1 MAVSSRRMGGGGS
14 KISAD
19 GFLSGLTRDR
29 LLVATRDPRS
39 MSDAVFTFLRDNIK
53 INTYFPLL
61 GRPDMCNRFVFL
73 LAQDIQKVFEKLPV
87 KVGTRSGVLIFQ
99 SIDTLTKKS
108 GVDKE
113 ITEKYCQYV
122 ASLIA
127 RVFQIYS
134 ALALSIM
141 DNETVRAIEQTAGLG
156 AQTGVQLGFRTQGGG
171 AQAGGYMTTEQEYF
185 PMGYRV
191 GGYGQAAGARSQ
203 RQVGGSSRSQ
213 NIEETNRLIDQ
224 AFNYTGLTKDS
235 TSGLRYNQI
244 KYAIPNFYV
253 RKMEPNEP
261 QSPNFM
267 FIDGN
272 RHVIEIEL
280 IFGTEFGQSNYQY
293 KVGLIKI
300 DGEVKPKEVPWT
312 NAGIPVMKAGSKATT
327 SIAEAVLT
335 KIITNN
341 IYNNVIKREYKAII
355 EAKVGTGAEPESN
368 VYGPRTGSGAASG
381 AAMPTPTSLTGFY
394 DLIDKGARP
403 LGLCVVRALQ
413 LLQTG
418 PGGKPMT
425 AVCQS
430 QVLAK
435 YGGVK
440 SGEAATTHAGL
451 KALNNLFFKLIGGE
465 AGELLTA
472 GQAQYETL
480 MKLFIDEKG
489 TQPTKLSS
497 AKFKTKKC
505 AVEKQYF
512 ISNKDVA
519 KLTRESVEKLIGFQ
533 AKHTAVC
540 ANIFKMMF
548 NITGQGG
555 VYRVVGLHPKLY
567 SGGEEYVEQIAAISR
582 QALVNYYKY
591 CEETYDMARSV
602 VVDKGVLV

>member
-1 MAVSSRRMGGGGS
+1 MGGGGS

-19 GFLSGLTRDR
+19 GFLSGLTRDK
-29 LLVATRDPRS
+29 LLAATRDPRS
-39 MSDAVFTFLRDNIK
+39 MSDAVFSFLRDNIK

-156 AQTGVQLGFRTQGGG
+156 VQSGVQLGFRTQGGG
-171 AQAGGYMTTEQEYF
+171 AQLSPRQGGGYLTAAQEYF
-185 PMGYRV
+185 PMGYRI
-191 GGYGQAAGARSQ
+191 GGYGQI
-203 RQVGGSSRSQ
+203 GGSSRSQ

-253 RKMEPNEP
+253 RRMEPNEP

-280 IFGTEFGQSNYQY
+280 IFGTEFGQANYQY

-300 DGEVKPKEVPWT
+300 DGEVKSKEVPWT
-312 NAGIPVMKAGSKATT
+312 NAGIPVIKAGSKATT

-341 IYNNVIKREYKAII
+341 IYNNVIKREYKAVL
-355 EAKVGTGAEPESN
+355 EAKVGAASEQEGN
-368 VYGPRTGSGAASG
+368 VYGPRAGSGAASG

-394 DLIDKGARP
+394 DLIDKGVRP

-425 AVCQS
+425 AVCQP

-440 SGEAATTHAGL
+440 SGDAATSHAGL
-451 KALNNLFFKLIGGE
+451 KALNNLFFKVIGGE
-465 AGELLTA
+465 TGELLTA
-472 GQAQYETL
+472 GQSQYETL

-489 TQPTKLSS
+489 TQPTKLAS
-497 AKFKTKKC
+497 AKFKSKKC

-567 SGGEEYVEQIAAISR
+567 SGGEDYVEQIAAIAR

>member
-1 MAVSSRRMGGGGS
+1 MGGGSS
-14 KISAD
+14 KFNAD
-19 GFLSGLTRDR
+19 GFLSSLTRDK
-29 LLVATRDPRS
+29 LLAVTRDPRS

-87 KVGTRSGVLIFQ
+87 KVGTRSGVLVFQ
-99 SIDTLTKKS
+99 SIDSLTKKT

-122 ASLIA
+122 ATLIA
-127 RVFQIYS
+127 RIFQIYS

-156 AQTGVQLGFRTQGGG
+156 SQTGVQLGFRTQGGG
-171 AQAGGYMTTEQEYF
+171 SLLREGYMTPAQEYF

-191 GGYGQAAGARSQ
+191 GGYGQ
-203 RQVGGSSRSQ
+203 VGGGRSE
-213 NIEETNRLIDQ
+213 NIEETNRIIDQ
-224 AFNYTGLTKDS
+224 AFNYTGTIKES
-235 TSGLRYNQI
+235 PSGLRYNQI
-244 KYAIPNFYV
+244 RYAIPNFYV
-253 RKMEPNEP
+253 RRLETNEA

-272 RHVIEIEL
+272 RHIIEIEL
-280 IFGTEFGQSNYQY
+280 IFETLFGQTNYQY

-300 DGEVKPKEVPWT
+300 DGEVKTTEIKWT
-312 NAGIPVMKAGSKATT
+312 NSGIPVLKAGSKATT
-327 SIAEAVLT
+327 TISEAILT

-341 IYNNVIKREYKAII
+341 IYNTVIKREHKAIL
-355 EAKVGTGAEPESN
+355 EAKVGAAESN
-368 VYGPRTGSGAASG
+368 SNTGRPGAAATGTGGVAS
-381 AAMPTPTSLTGFY
+381 ATPTSLTGFY
-394 DLIDKGARP
+394 DLIDKGVRP

-425 AVCQS
+425 AVCQP

-465 AGELLTA
+465 NGELLTA
-472 GQAQYETL
+472 AQTQYEAL

-489 TQPTKLSS
+489 AQPTKLSS
-497 AKFKTKKC
+497 AKFKSKKC

-512 ISNKDVA
+512 ITNKEVVKKTKEA
-519 KLTRESVEKLIGFQ
+519 VEKLIGFQ
-533 AKHTAVC
+533 AKHTATC
-540 ANIFKMMF
+540 ASIFKMMF

-555 VYRVVGLHPKLY
+555 VYRVAGLHPKLY
-567 SGGEEYVEQIAAISR
+567 SGGEEYVEQIAAIAR

-591 CEETYDMARSV
+591 CEGTYESARSDL
-602 VVDKGVLV
+602 VDSALV

>member
-1 MAVSSRRMGGGGS
+1 MGGGGS
-14 KISAD
+14 KMSAD
-19 GFLSGLTRDR
+19 GFLSSLTRDK
-29 LLVATRDPRS
+29 LLSVTRDPRS
-39 MSDAVFTFLRDNIK
+39 MSDAVFSFLRDNIK

-99 SIDTLTKKS
+99 SIDALTKKS

-122 ASLIA
+122 ATLIA
-127 RVFQIYS
+127 RIFQIYS

-171 AQAGGYMTTEQEYF
+171 YLTPAQEYF

-191 GGYGQAAGARSQ
+191 GGYGQ
-203 RQVGGSSRSQ
+203 VGGASDREE
-213 NIEETNRLIDQ
+213 NIKSTNEIIDQ
-224 AFNYTGLTKDS
+224 AFTFTGLTKAS
-235 TSGLRYNQI
+235 PSGITYNQI
-244 KYAIPNFYV
+244 RYTYPNFYL
-253 RKMEPNEP
+253 RRLDTSEG

-267 FIDGN
+267 FVDQNKHI
-272 RHVIEIEL
+272 IEIEL
-280 IFGTEFGQSNYQY
+280 LFNKEFFEPNYKF

-300 DGEVKPKEVPWT
+300 DGETKSKEIPWT
-312 NAGIPVMKAGSKATT
+312 KTDIPVLKPGSKATT
-327 SIAEAVLT
+327 SISDKILSTIISNRIYKAVIST
-335 KIITNN
+335 
-341 IYNNVIKREYKAII
+341 EYKAVL
-355 EAKVGTGAEPESN
+355 EAKVGTTESN
-368 VYGPRTGSGAASG
+368 TNTGRPGTG
-381 AAMPTPTSLTGFY
+381 TGTGGVAMPTPTSLTGFY
-394 DLIDKGARP
+394 DLIDKGVRP

-413 LLQTG
+413 LLQVG

-425 AVCQS
+425 AVCQP

-440 SGEAATTHAGL
+440 SGDSATSHAGL

-465 AGELLTA
+465 NGQLLTSA
-472 GQAQYETL
+472 QTQYEVL

-489 TQPTKLSS
+489 AQPAKLSS
-497 AKFKTKKC
+497 AKFKSKKC
-505 AVEKQYF
+505 AAEKQYF
-512 ISNKDVA
+512 ITNKEVA
-519 KLTRESVEKLIGFQ
+519 KFTKESVEKLIGFQ
-533 AKHTAVC
+533 AKHTATC

-567 SGGEEYVEQIAAISR
+567 SGGEEYVEQIAAIAR

-591 CEETYDMARSV
+591 CEETYEQARGKL
-602 VVDKGVLV
+602 VDSALV